1 MINKIKN
8 LFCKNSLQII
18 LFQDQEQKWRWRI
31 RSKNHEILCTSEAY
45 TSRQM
50 AEKTVNVILKSKI
63 IKSQ

>member
-31 RSKNHEILCTSEAY
+31 CSKNHEILCTSEAY
-45 TSRQM
+45 ASRQM